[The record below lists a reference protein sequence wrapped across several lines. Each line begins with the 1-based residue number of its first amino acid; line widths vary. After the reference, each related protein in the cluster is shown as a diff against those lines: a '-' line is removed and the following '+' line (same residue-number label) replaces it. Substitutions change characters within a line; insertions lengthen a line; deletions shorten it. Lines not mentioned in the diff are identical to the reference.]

1 MSLSLLASGIEL
13 EAEVKAFKRLRLHE
27 TREEWLNAAIV
38 LLGPLFEEAGAP
50 IPDKVRVSIGF
61 CSTGRKSSRV
71 GECWDNAASADS
83 HFEIFIRPEIGD
95 PIKALDVLSHE
106 LVHAAVGLK
115 AGHGAPFKRVALAIG
130 LTGKMKSTV
139 AGEALTAKLEA
150 IHSKLGAFPHAPLMG
165 DNGRK
170 KQTTRLIKCECKNC
184 FNDKGKP
191 YSIRMSREW
200 IEALGA
206 PICPGCGEQMTVEG
220 LDETDGE

>member
-38 LLGPLFEEAGAP
+38 FLGPLFEEAGAP
-50 IPDKVRVSIGF
+50 VPDKVRVSIGF
-61 CSTGRKSSRV
+61 GSTGRKSSRV
-71 GECWDNAASADS
+71 GECWDNAASVDS
-83 HFEIFIRPEIGD
+83 HFEIFIRPEIED
-95 PIKALDVLSHE
+95 AIKALDILAHE

-115 AGHGAPFKRVALAIG
+115 AGHGKPFRDVALAIG

-139 AGEALTAKLEA
+139 EKM
-150 IHSKLGAFPHAPLMG
+150 HSKLGAFPHAPLMG

-170 KQTTRLIKCECKNC
+170 KQTTRLINCECKNC

-191 YSIRMSREW
+191 YSIRMSREF
-200 IEALGA
+200 AQDA
-206 PICPGCGEQMTVEG
+206 ASR
-220 LDETDGE
+220 

>member
-38 LLGPLFEEAGAP
+38 LLSPLFEEAGAP

-95 PIKALDVLSHE
+95 PVKALDILSHE

-115 AGHGAPFKRVALAIG
+115 AGHGAPFKRVAVAIG
-130 LTGKMKSTV
+130 FTGKMKSTV
-139 AGEALTAKLEA
+139 AGPELRAKLEK
-150 IHSKLGAFPHAPLMG
+150 IHSKLGSFPHAPLMG

-206 PICPGCGEQMTVEG
+206 PICPGCGEQMTVDESEG
-220 LDETDGE
+220 E